1 MIYPKNN
8 RLMKWMFDTYV
19 KWLVGKTFRQFLY
32 NEVELD
38 SNRSVLLVA
47 NHFSFW
53 DGLILYVLND
63 KLLHKKFHVM
73 ILEDT
78 ARREG
83 MLRYAGAFSVS
94 KNSRDVLE
102 SLNYAAELL
111 SQPGNLLLM
120 FPQGKLYSNF
130 VNRVHFEQGLLKI
143 IKKAEGKFQLLFAA
157 TFIQYLKHKKPSVT
171 VYLKTESETYSDKA
185 IDDVQ
190 GAYQQH
196 YDASKLQQTEIDI
209 K

>member
-19 KWLVGKTFRQFLY
+19 KWLVGKTFHQFLY
-32 NEVELD
+32 NEVGLD
-38 SNRSVLLVA
+38 SDKSVLLVA

-78 ARREG
+78 AKREG

-94 KNSRDVLE
+94 KNSRDMLE

-111 SQPGNLLLM
+111 NQPGNLLLM

-143 IKKAEGKFQLLFAA
+143 MKKAEGKFQILFAA

-171 VYLKTESETYSDKA
+171 VYLKTERETYSDKT
-185 IDDVQ
+185 IDELQ
-190 GAYQQH
+190 STYQQH
-196 YDASKLQQTEIDI
+196 YDASKLQQTEIEI

>member
-1 MIYPKNN
+1 
-8 RLMKWMFDTYV
+8 MKWIFDTYV
-19 KWLVGKTFRQFLY
+19 KRLVGKTFHEFLY
-32 NEVELD
+32 DEVGID
-38 SNRSVLLVA
+38 SDKSVLLVA

-53 DGLILYVLND
+53 DGLILYILND

-94 KNSRDVLE
+94 KNSRDILQ
-102 SLNYAAELL
+102 SLDYAAQLL
-111 SQPGNLLLM
+111 NNPGNLVLM

-130 VNRVHFEQGLLKI
+130 VEKVRFEQGLMKI
-143 IKKAEGKFQLLFAA
+143 IKKAEGKYQLLFAA
-157 TFIQYLKHKKPSVT
+157 TFIQYFKHKKPSVT
-171 VYLKTESETYSDKA
+171 VYLKTDNNNYADKS
-185 IDDVQ
+185 IDELQ
-190 GAYQQH
+190 RAYQQH
-196 YDASKLQQTEIDI
+196 YDAGKLLQTEIDI